1 MSRRRVVD
9 DIPVQM
15 FRPVYQIAGWVLFAM
30 AVLVGLTEAFYADLF
45 IDGVQAA
52 LFLVDNTLHLAFE
65 WGIAMAFFGL
75 LGLIGKYLEKALV
88 SGIAGAGAAF
98 GYIGFTIAA
107 IYDHAIFG
115 QPELIVAVMTLTL
128 ASMYLLVASLDFFVL
143 SRRRRGNS

>member
-1 MSRRRVVD
+1 MS
-9 DIPVQM
+9 
-15 FRPVYQIAGWVLFAM
+15 FM
-30 AVLVGLTEAFYADLF
+30 AWSIQFIMEIGDGFSDQFGSSWTDLVA
-45 IDGVQAA
+45 
-52 LFLVDNTLHLAFE
+52 NT
-65 WGIAMAFFGL
+65 
-75 LGLIGKYLEKALV
+75 
-88 SGIAGAGAAF
+88 AGAAF